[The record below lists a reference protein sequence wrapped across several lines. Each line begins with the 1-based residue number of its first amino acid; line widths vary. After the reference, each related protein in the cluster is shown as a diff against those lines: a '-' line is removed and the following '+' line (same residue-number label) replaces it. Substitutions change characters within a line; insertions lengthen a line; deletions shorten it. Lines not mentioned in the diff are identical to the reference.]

1 MKVKIKIFILLCIL
15 IFLPTK
21 NFAIENKILFKID
34 NEIITTLD
42 ILNEAKYLELINQE
56 FKKFDDLK
64 IYEIAKNSL
73 IRERIKKNELK
84 KIYSKIQ
91 LEKKFLEKFTINY
104 FKRFNLNTIEEVKK
118 LLKENGLK
126 IADIEKKISI
136 QLMWSELIFKKFSK
150 NIKIN
155 KKLIRNEISKKKTQ
169 EEFLIS
175 EIVFN
180 VKDKD
185 DLNMKINLIK
195 REIMNTN
202 FYRAAIIY
210 SISETS
216 VDGGKIG
223 WIKEN
228 SLSVKIKN
236 ELKKIKIGEITKP
249 IQIPGGFIILK
260 IEDKK
265 ETTLKLDINK
275 EIESVVKRKTN
286 EQLNQFSNIYFNKVK
301 KNVVINEL

>member
-1 MKVKIKIFILLCIL
+1 
-15 IFLPTK
+15 
-21 NFAIENKILFKID
+21 
-34 NEIITTLD
+34 
-42 ILNEAKYLELINQE
+42 
-56 FKKFDDLK
+56 
-64 IYEIAKNSL
+64 
-73 IRERIKKNELK
+73 
-84 KIYSKIQ
+84 
-91 LEKKFLEKFTINY
+91 
-104 FKRFNLNTIEEVKK
+104 
-118 LLKENGLK
+118 
-126 IADIEKKISI
+126 
-136 QLMWSELIFKKFSK
+136 MWSELIFKKFSK

-265 ETTLKLDINK
+265 ETALKLDIDK

-286 EQLNQFSNIYFNKVK
+286 EQLNQFSNIYFNKIQ
-301 KNVVINEL
+301 KNISINEL